1 MLNSIQVI
9 ASLVVILTP
18 LVISIPPFS
27 YITKRI
33 LSHFSDLVPYRS
45 LVSGSATTKKED
57 LESRKYQLAAWG
69 QIVLVAVGLSGTA
82 IWCAVTGMD
91 LMQAVWLEKSVNEV
105 LLSAGLV
112 VVWVRYIT

>member
-1 MLNSIQVI
+1 VLNSIQVI

-69 QIVLVAVGLSGTA
+69 QIVLVAA
-82 IWCAVTGMD
+82 IWCAVIGMD
-91 LMQAVWLEKSVNEV
+91 LMQAVWHEKSVNEV

-112 VVWVRYIT
+112 VVWVSDKL